1 MTIDL
6 TPAAVTEVKRL
17 LAERNQPDAWVRF
30 GVEAGGC
37 SGLQYSM
44 DFAPMAGENDRVFE
58 LGDFRVACD
67 DKSEPYLDGLTVDFS
82 RAVLE
87 GGFKFFN
94 PNAKRSCG
102 CGTSFRV

>member
-1 MTIDL
+1 MIDL
-6 TPAAVTEVKRL
+6 TPAAVAEVKRL
-17 LAERNQPDAWVRF
+17 LSERGQPDALVRF

-58 LGDFRVACD
+58 LGDLRVACD
-67 DKSEPYLDGLTVDFS
+67 EQSMLYLSGLTVDFS
-82 RAVLE
+82 RAVLG
-87 GGFKFFN
+87 GGFKFLN
-94 PNAKRSCG
+94 PNAKQSCG

>member
-1 MTIDL
+1 MIEL

-17 LAERNQPDAWVRF
+17 LAERGQPEALVRF
-30 GVEAGGC
+30 GVAAGGC

-44 DFAPMAGENDRVFE
+44 DFAPEAGENDRVFQW
-58 LGDFRVACD
+58 GDLRIACD
-67 DKSEPYLDGLTVDFS
+67 TASEPYLQGVTVDFS
-82 RAVLE
+82 RAVLG
-87 GGFKFFN
+87 GGFKFLN